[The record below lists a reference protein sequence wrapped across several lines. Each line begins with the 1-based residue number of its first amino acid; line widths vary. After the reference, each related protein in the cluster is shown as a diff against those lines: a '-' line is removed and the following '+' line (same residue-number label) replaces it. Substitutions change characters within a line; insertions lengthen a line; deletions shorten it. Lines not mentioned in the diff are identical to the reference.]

1 MRHAHEVSRDEKVED
16 LEDWVLR
23 YSGRKI
29 GHCEPHVFAI
39 AESAY
44 DSLQNMTANQ
54 ACVISGESGA
64 GKANVEEPYGVE
76 LTLSKCRRKLRSSL
90 LQYLCTVTTNVSTW
104 IEQQILEA
112 NTILEA
118 FGNAKTVRNDNSS
131 RFGKFI
137 QVCFDG
143 RFQIKGCMIQDYL
156 LEQSRITFQSSGERN
171 YHIFYQ
177 LVAAAQRSAEL
188 RDQFAIGPVEQY
200 TYLSQSGCLSI
211 DGIDDALM
219 FDALRLAIS
228 VLNIPQEMVD
238 GIFSVLSAILWLG
251 NLQFADCEE
260 ERSSLT
266 PGDEEILMTVATL
279 LGFQPEELTYVTLHR
294 QIIVRGNVT
303 EIPLKYHEAQQNRHA
318 MAKALYSRTFAWIV
332 NYINMCTS
340 PGRDSNRFL
349 GVLDIFGFEN
359 FGVNSFEQLCINY
372 TNEKL
377 HKFFNHYVFALEQEM
392 ASAFYRQED
401 IQYSHIHFTDNTACL
416 ELIEK
421 PPKCILKLLVEEC
434 RMPKGTDI
442 SFVSKLH
449 QELEGHAYYVR
460 GDDRRRWEQEFGIRH
475 YAGTVVYT
483 TQGFLEK
490 NKDAQQDQLFE
501 LMRKSTNAFVKDLVK
516 FQDLLEVTLTRLAA
530 GGTTMTK
537 TMNKSKPTVA
547 DAFRYQ
553 LTALVELLHST
564 VPWYVRCIK
573 PNTQKTANNYDD
585 EQVLTQLRYL
595 GMLDII
601 RIRQQGYPIHSTID
615 DFLRRYRCL
624 VRHMGT
630 LPADP
635 LKACRFILEKLN
647 MPKMEW
653 QIGKTKV
660 FLRTS
665 VFDPLEDSRRKLLR
679 EMATVVQ
686 KIWRG
691 WRLRRV
697 FLQQRVAAIRIQQ
710 HFRGH
715 RQMIHFLQM
724 RRAAIT
730 IQAYVRGMFAREVA
744 AALREMRRVEA
755 EIRRREEQELERRRI
770 EAERAE
776 AQLAEDEAQ
785 LASAEDMMRVRSSS
799 FLSSMPSSPSSFL
812 RVCFVRNLS
821 CASWIRCSAAKE
833 ELAAISNLVEKNML
847 RRGGGGADSSS
858 QSPAPAVRVHDPHAQ
873 AQEFVSGITQEVD
886 IILQEAEAHEACSL
900 ASTDLSASTGDLQ
913 HQDDV
918 AVTPSPVVS
927 PSPPPPP
934 SPSFVQERSR
944 PVQPAPVPERAQ
956 GTQRRS
962 LRDASSGG

>member
-1 MRHAHEVSRDEKVED
+1 
-16 LEDWVLR
+16 
-23 YSGRKI
+23 
-29 GHCEPHVFAI
+29 
-39 AESAY
+39 
-44 DSLQNMTANQ
+44 
-54 ACVISGESGA
+54 
-64 GKANVEEPYGVE
+64 
-76 LTLSKCRRKLRSSL
+76 
-90 LQYLCTVTTNVSTW
+90 
-104 IEQQILEA
+104 
-112 NTILEA
+112 
-118 FGNAKTVRNDNSS
+118 
-131 RFGKFI
+131 
-137 QVCFDG
+137 
-143 RFQIKGCMIQDYL
+143 
-156 LEQSRITFQSSGERN
+156 
-171 YHIFYQ
+171 
-177 LVAAAQRSAEL
+177 
-188 RDQFAIGPVEQY
+188 
-200 TYLSQSGCLSI
+200 
-211 DGIDDALM
+211 
-219 FDALRLAIS
+219 
-228 VLNIPQEMVD
+228 
-238 GIFSVLSAILWLG
+238 
-251 NLQFADCEE
+251 
-260 ERSSLT
+260 
-266 PGDEEILMTVATL
+266 
-279 LGFQPEELTYVTLHR
+279 
-294 QIIVRGNVT
+294 
-303 EIPLKYHEAQQNRHA
+303 

-392 ASAFYRQED
+392 ASRLYRQED

-516 FQDLLEVTLTRLAA
+516 FQDLLEVTLMRLAA

-630 LPADP
+630 LPPEP
-635 LKACRFILEKLN
+635 LKACRFILERLN
-647 MPKMEW
+647 MPTMEW

-679 EMATVVQ
+679 EMATIVQ
-686 KIWRG
+686 KTWRG
-691 WRLRRV
+691 WRLRRA
-697 FLQQRVAAIRIQQ
+697 FIQQRAAAIRIQQ

-715 RQMIHFLQM
+715 RQMIHFIQM

-744 AALREMRRVEA
+744 AALHEMRRVEA

-785 LASAEDMMRVRSSS
+785 LASAEDLMR
-799 FLSSMPSSPSSFL
+799 
-812 RVCFVRNLS
+812 
-821 CASWIRCSAAKE
+821 
-833 ELAAISNLVEKNML
+833 
-847 RRGGGGADSSS
+847 
-858 QSPAPAVRVHDPHAQ
+858 
-873 AQEFVSGITQEVD
+873 
-886 IILQEAEAHEACSL
+886 
-900 ASTDLSASTGDLQ
+900 
-913 HQDDV
+913 
-918 AVTPSPVVS
+918 
-927 PSPPPPP
+927 
-934 SPSFVQERSR
+934 
-944 PVQPAPVPERAQ
+944 
-956 GTQRRS
+956 
-962 LRDASSGG
+962 